1 MSLIVTR
8 FAPSPTGYLHI
19 GGLRTAIFNYLFA
32 RANQGKFFLR
42 IEDTDLS
49 RNSIEAANAIIEAF
63 KWVGLE
69 YDGEILYQSK
79 RFEIYKEYIQKL
91 LDEDKAYYCYM
102 SKDELDAL
110 REEQKARKETPRYD
124 NRYRDF
130 KGTPPKGIEPVVRI
144 KVPQNE
150 IIGFNDGVKG
160 EVKVNTNELDDF
172 IIVRSDG
179 TPTYNFVVT
188 IDDALMGITDVIRG
202 DDHLS
207 NTPKQIVLYKALNF
221 KIPNFFHVP
230 MILNEEGQKLSK
242 RHGATNV
249 MDYQEMGYLKEALVN
264 FLARLGWSYHDKEV
278 FSMQEL
284 LEWFDPKDLNS
295 SPSCFSWHKLNWL
308 NAHYLKNQSA
318 QRLLELLKPFNF
330 SDLSHLNPTQLDRL
344 LDALKERSQTLKE
357 LALKIDEILIAP
369 VEYEE
374 KVFKKLNQALVMP
387 LLEKFKLELNKTN
400 FNDESALENAMH
412 KIIEEEKIKAGS
424 FMQPLRL
431 ALLGKGGGIG
441 LKEALF
447 ILGKTESVKR
457 IENFLKN

>member
-49 RNSIEAANAIIEAF
+49 RNSTEAANAIIEAF

-79 RFEIYKEYIQKL
+79 RFEIYKKYIQKL

-150 IIGFNDGVKG
+150 IISFNDGVKG

-172 IIVRSDG
+172 IIARSDG
-179 TPTYNFVVT
+179 VPTYNFVVT

-249 MDYQEMGYLKEALVN
+249 MDYQERGYLKEALVN
-264 FLARLGWSYHDKEV
+264 FLARLGWSYQDKEI

-284 LEWFDPKDLNS
+284 LECFDPKDLNS

-318 QRLLELLKPFNF
+318 QELLKLLKPFSF

-357 LALKIDEILIAP
+357 LALKIDEVLTAP
-369 VEYEE
+369 IEYEE
-374 KVFKKLNQALVMP
+374 KVLKKLNQALVMP
-387 LLEKFKLELNKTN
+387 LLEKFKLELNEAN

-412 KIIEEEKIKAGS
+412 QIIEEEKIKAGS

>member
-1 MSLIVTR
+1 MVI
-8 FAPSPTGYLHI
+8 
-19 GGLRTAIFNYLFA
+19 
-32 RANQGKFFLR
+32 
-42 IEDTDLS
+42 
-49 RNSIEAANAIIEAF
+49 
-63 KWVGLE
+63 
-69 YDGEILYQSK
+69 
-79 RFEIYKEYIQKL
+79 
-91 LDEDKAYYCYM
+91 
-102 SKDELDAL
+102 
-110 REEQKARKETPRYD
+110 
-124 NRYRDF
+124 
-130 KGTPPKGIEPVVRI
+130 
-144 KVPQNE
+144 
-150 IIGFNDGVKG
+150 
-160 EVKVNTNELDDF
+160 
-172 IIVRSDG
+172 
-179 TPTYNFVVT
+179 

-264 FLARLGWSYHDKEV
+264 FLARLGWSYHDKEI

-308 NAHYLKNQSA
+308 NAHYLKNQST
-318 QRLLELLKPFNF
+318 QELLELLKPFSF

-357 LALKIDEILIAP
+357 LALKIDEVLIAP

-374 KVFKKLNQALVMP
+374 KVFKKLNQVLVMP
-387 LLEKFKLELNKTN
+387 LLEKFKLELNEAN

-447 ILGKTESVKR
+447 ILGKTESLKR
-457 IENFLKN
+457 IEEFLKN